1 MAGRVQLQTSGPQDA
16 FFTNN
21 PEYTYFIKN
30 FQKHTNFAPFF
41 VDLDVRGEIE
51 FGNTLRCTIPQNQG
65 DLLKTVSLKVSLD
78 AIDQS
83 LKSFLHTNTT
93 SINWNESIGH
103 AMIEYAELYIGDNL
117 IQRVPS
123 DFLAIYS
130 DNYVT
135 QTKQYNLAKL
145 VGKPP
150 LELSGTEAMSETIG
164 SYLSSSALNLF
175 IDIPFYF
182 YNNPELAVP
191 LCAITKQE
199 IEIVIKLRDVD
210 QCIHSLRSDSPYR
223 EQEPPYIAYILY
235 TGLKPKNLIKSL
247 KVTTEMISINEE
259 EKQKIISTK
268 IDYIITQIQE
278 SKSQIEQS
286 TNSNPV
292 TVKHK
297 LEFKNPIKEL
307 FFIIQGIRKTVNEY
321 YNATFDYDNSNNI
334 LDSLYISHEQ
344 LKSLEMTLD
353 DTIILNE
360 ETGSIINLRA
370 VQSGIHHTRTQ
381 LFRRYYSYSFAL
393 EPERWYPTGQRNFSL
408 VKDQLLKLTLTSE
421 TDCKREVRVLGL
433 SYNILRVENGI
444 AKTLFNL

>member
-41 VDLDVRGEIE
+41 VDLDVKGEIE

-65 DLLKTVSLKVSLD
+65 DLLKTVSLKVELG
-78 AIDQS
+78 ALEQNVNGRFIG
-83 LKSFLHTNTT
+83 TGYV
-93 SINWNESIGH
+93 ESIGH
-103 AMIEYAELYIGDNL
+103 AMIDYAELYIGDNL

-135 QTKQYNLAKL
+135 QTKQHNLAKL
-145 VGKPP
+145 IGKPP
-150 LELSGTEAMSETIG
+150 LEFSGTPVSNVQISG
-164 SYLSSSALNLF
+164 YLGYATSNQNF
-175 IDIPFYF
+175 FVDIPFYF

-191 LCAITKQE
+191 LCAITNQE
-199 IEIVIKLRDVD
+199 VEIVIKLRDVKD
-210 QCIHSLRSDSPYR
+210 CICHHYDNID
-223 EQEPPYIAYILY
+223 EIFTIY
-235 TGLKPKNLIKSL
+235 TGLSPTGLIKTL
-247 KVTTEMISINEE
+247 KVTTEMVSINEE
-259 EKQKIISTK
+259 ERQKIISTK
-268 IDYIITQIQE
+268 TDYIITQIQE
-278 SKSQIEQS
+278 SKTSIPQS
-286 TNSNPV
+286 VLTI
-292 TVKHK
+292 KHK
-297 LEFKNPIKEL
+297 LEFKNPVKEL
-307 FFIIQGIRKTVNEY
+307 FFIIQLENTRTINTN
-321 YNATFDYDNSNNI
+321 TPILTPFDYD
-334 LDSLYISHEQ
+334 LDYPLSVTFYEYINYEN
-344 LKSLEMTLD
+344 LRSLELTLD

-408 VKDQLLKLTLTSE
+408 VKDQIINLNLNPYN
-421 TDCKREVRVLGL
+421 DGKRELRVLGL

>member
-41 VDLDVRGEIE
+41 VDLDVEGEVE
-51 FGNTLRCTIPQNQG
+51 FGNTIRCTIPQNQG
-65 DLLKTVSLKVSLD
+65 DLLKTVSMKVEFS
-78 AIDQS
+78 
-83 LKSFLHTNTT
+83 
-93 SINWNESIGH
+93 SIQQNLVAGLEGIGYVESIGH
-103 AMIEYAELYIGDNL
+103 AMIEYVEIMIGGQV
-117 IQRVPS
+117 IQRIPS

-150 LELSGTEAMSETIG
+150 LELSGTAVATKTIAG
-164 SYLSSSALNLF
+164 YLGVATSDTKYF
-175 IDIPFYF
+175 VDIPFYF

-191 LCAITKQE
+191 LCAITGQE
-199 IEIVIKLRDVD
+199 IEIVIKLRD
-210 QCIHSLRSDSPYR
+210 
-223 EQEPPYIAYILY
+223 
-235 TGLKPKNLIKSL
+235 LKDCVWGYDATDPANSNSIFYLGDTIQAKGLIKSIKL
-247 KVTTEMISINEE
+247 TTEMVSLNEE

-268 IDYIITQIQE
+268 VDYIITQIQE
-278 SKSQIEQS
+278 NKYIIPQDP
-286 TNSNPV
+286 NNDNFVV
-292 TVKHK
+292 TKHK
-297 LEFKNPIKEL
+297 LEFKNPVKEL
-307 FFIIQGIRKTVNEY
+307 FFIIQRLRKVPGGHFVTN
-321 YNATFDYDNSNNI
+321 FDYDSVYQLIKSEYVN
-334 LDSLYISHEQ
+334 YEH
-344 LKSLEMTLD
+344 LKSLELTLD

-408 VKDQLLKLTLTSE
+408 VKDQIIKLTTLPDNICE
-421 TDCKREVRVLGL
+421 REVRVLGL